1 MILNKNFLLLHSKE
15 TTTKKKNH
23 NIQQE
28 VNIKTSMKKIVRI
41 KTNMKKETQIESMSL
56 KMMELLTKR
65 IIIRNKRERVQMT
78 DIATIDE

>member
-1 MILNKNFLLLHSKE
+1 MKKE
-15 TTTKKKNH
+15 
-23 NIQQE
+23 
-28 VNIKTSMKKIVRI
+28 VSIKTSMKKIVRI

-65 IIIRNKRERVQMT
+65 IIIRNKSGRVQMT

>member
-1 MILNKNFLLLHSKE
+1 MILKKNFLPLHSKE
-15 TTTKKKNH
+15 TTIKKKKH
-23 NIQQE
+23 NMKKE
-28 VNIKTSMKKIVRI
+28 VSIKTSMKKIVRI

-65 IIIRNKRERVQMT
+65 IIIRNKSGRVQMT